1 MNMQKNKGQEW
12 SNILLNEDSFNIPRD
27 IPETFSSPPPS
38 DMGLYYF
45 QGFEGV
51 STKLNLRAASITNI
65 TSSHTGSTSA
75 FNTSEQCMCL
85 PQTRSHSNSLSSSS
99 QFLKNHNL
107 VIPSCQPYSNIESQ
121 DQDSLDL
128 QSTDY
133 MESLVKVPLQNNQN
147 LRSELFEL
155 LQNSDEL
162 DSSLKWRPTY
172 ISFEGFQ
179 CNKVSSFIFCIPC
192 LFSIQLRITVCFHA
206 GD

>member
-1 MNMQKNKGQEW
+1 
-12 SNILLNEDSFNIPRD
+12 
-27 IPETFSSPPPS
+27 
-38 DMGLYYF
+38 
-45 QGFEGV
+45 
-51 STKLNLRAASITNI
+51 
-65 TSSHTGSTSA
+65 
-75 FNTSEQCMCL
+75 MCL

-133 MESLVKVPLQNNQN
+133 MESLLKVPLQNNQN

-172 ISFEGFQ
+172 ISFEGNQ
-179 CNKVSSFIFCIPC
+179 CNKVSSFIVCIPC